1 MPGRSPTLLWR
12 MLGAELLRGLALATG
27 ALVLAVAF
35 GATVKPIAE
44 GAIGAVDAVKFMGV
58 AIVPML
64 QYALP
69 FGAGLAATLGY
80 HRLASDNEAIAASA
94 GGIGYGALIFPA
106 VVVGV
111 ALGAGVYGL
120 AGTAAPR
127 MTRTLESI
135 VTKDAAR
142 TIVRQIERGESV
154 SIDEVI
160 LHADRAH
167 RVGAEPE
174 SGALDYFI
182 LEGVVAAAV
191 DETGGGLTADV
202 ATRRADVWLY
212 PAERDGEDAV
222 AVYMVVTGG
231 VAKQEGETLIRLRK
245 TEFGP
250 WIIPGAL
257 GDDLDYKTDREL
269 ALVAEDPERYRP
281 VARRR
286 DEAAA
291 ALGRARA
298 ASEVVETVRGQAGLT
313 LLDGE
318 GGRLRVSDASVAEA
332 VDGRVRLAP
341 AGSAEA
347 MEIAWRRADGDL
359 RRLRTGAATL
369 GIEGTPRERA
379 TRISVELFDVAVE
392 GELGAGGFEGLGGE
406 GEAVGRRES
415 VSLGDAFGLPA
426 DPAPAAFG
434 LSALELMEV
443 AGASSDASLRER
455 GERLAE
461 IHGDVRREAIAN
473 RHERGALAAA
483 GLIISPLGAVMALR
497 LREKMPLVVY
507 LWSFL
512 PALGCVVAASGGAK
526 VAEEHGAVG
535 LWMIWGACGALAAF
549 LALEFLRLRRH

>member
-1 MPGRSPTLLWR
+1 

-44 GAIGAVDAVKFMGV
+44 GAIGALDAVKFMGV

-80 HRLASDNEAIAASA
+80 HRFASENEAIAASA
-94 GGIGYGALIFPA
+94 GGIGYGAIIFPA
-106 VVVGV
+106 VAIGV

-127 MTRTLESI
+127 FTRTLESI

-160 LHADRAH
+160 LHADRAF
-167 RVGAEPE
+167 RVGADPE
-174 SGALDYFI
+174 SGAIDYFI

-191 DETGGGLTADV
+191 DDATGGLTADI
-202 ATRRADVWLY
+202 ATNRADVWLY

-257 GDDLDYKTDREL
+257 GDDLDYMTDREL
-269 ALVAEDPERYRP
+269 ALVAADPERHRP
-281 VARRR
+281 VSRFRE
-286 DEAAA
+286 EAAA

-298 ASEVVETVRGQAGLT
+298 ASEVVETVRAQASLT
-313 LLDGE
+313 LVDDE
-318 GGRLRVSDASVAEA
+318 GGRLRVSDAR
-332 VDGRVRLAP
+332 VDRADNGAIVLAP
-341 AGSAEA
+341 APGAEA
-347 MEIAWRRADGDL
+347 MEIAWRRAEGDL
-359 RRLRTGAATL
+359 RRLRTGTVRL
-369 GIEGTPRERA
+369 DLDVTPRDRA
-379 TRISVELFDVAVE
+379 TRVAVE
-392 GELGAGGFEGLGGE
+392 LLDVSVEGEIGGAIGGDD
-406 GEAVGRRES
+406 EAVGRRES
-415 VSLGDAFGLPA
+415 VMLGEGFALAA
-426 DPAPAAFG
+426 DPAPAAFDLG
-434 LSALELMEV
+434 ALELVRV
-443 AGASSDASLRER
+443 AEASSDAALQER
-455 GERLAE
+455 GERLAKVYL
-461 IHGDVRREAIAN
+461 DVRREAIAN
-473 RHERGALAAA
+473 RHERAALATA

-526 VAEEHGAVG
+526 VAEEHGDPG
-535 LWMIWGACGALAAF
+535 LWVIWGACGLFALF
-549 LALEFLRLRRH
+549 LLVEFWRLRRH